1 MNYRER
7 HEAEREKMRKRTR
20 RNTRIS
26 MLVCVLAAGA
36 FFVYRVFFAS
46 AATEDDNASSQIS
59 ETPSQMTSS
68 QGIHTAT
75 LPSDWNL
82 ILVSDQSLLPL
93 DFLLPGLAEVS
104 SGQQIDQRIVDST
117 KKMLEDAKAAGVDLQ
132 ICSAYRTV
140 KQQEELYL
148 KEPRVEAGQPVVVQ
162 QPRASEHHTGLAI
175 DIITSDFPRLE
186 EGFENTAAFRW
197 LDMHAWEYGFILR
210 YPKDKQAITGVIYE
224 PWHYR
229 YVGMEHAKKI
239 KEQKVCL
246 EEYLQNYPNQG

>member
-26 MLVCVLAAGA
+26 MLVCVVAAGG
-36 FFVYRVFFAS
+36 FFVYRVFFAG
-46 AATEDDNASSQIS
+46 AAAEDDNVSSQVS
-59 ETPSQMTSS
+59 EVPSQTVS
-68 QGIHTAT
+68 QVVHTET

-93 DFLLPGLAEVS
+93 DFLLPGLTEVS
-104 SGQQIDQRIVDST
+104 PGQKVDKRIVDTT
-117 KKMLEDAKAAGVDLQ
+117 KKMLADAKAAGVELQ

-148 KEPRVEAGQPVVVQ
+148 KEPAVAPGQPVAVQ

-175 DIITSDFPRLE
+175 DIITPDFQRLE
-186 EGFENTAAFRW
+186 EGFENTEAFRW
-197 LDMHAWEYGFILR
+197 LDIHAWEYGFILR
-210 YPKDKQAITGVIYE
+210 YPKDKQEITGVIYE

>member
-26 MLVCVLAAGA
+26 MLVCVVGAGA
-36 FFVYRVFFAS
+36 FFVYRVFLQELPPRMTTSLLRFRKCLLRRLAEVVH
-46 AATEDDNASSQIS
+46 TE
-59 ETPSQMTSS
+59 
-68 QGIHTAT
+68 T

-93 DFLLPGLAEVS
+93 DFLLPGLTEVS
-104 SGQQIDQRIVDST
+104 PGQKVDKRIVDTT
-117 KKMLEDAKAAGVDLQ
+117 KKMLADAKAAGVELQ

-148 KEPRVEAGQPVVVQ
+148 KEPAVAPGQPVAVQ

-175 DIITSDFPRLE
+175 DIITPDFQRLE
-186 EGFENTAAFRW
+186 EGFENTEAFRW
-197 LDMHAWEYGFILR
+197 LDIHAWEYGFILR
-210 YPKDKQAITGVIYE
+210 YPKDKQEITGVIYE

-246 EEYLQNYPNQG
+246 EEYLQKCPNQG